1 MKLLQSITVLIFLL
15 STTLVSAQWG
25 KSKRIKG
32 DGNIITTTVTTASY
46 NAINTAGSM
55 DFKLI
60 KGKEG
65 DISIKGD
72 SNLIPYIITEVKNNA
87 LLVKIKKGYNLKPTE
102 TIVITIPYESISAVS
117 LAGSGDVENSGII
130 EANHFKVSLA
140 GSGDIDLQIASKT
153 IESTLAGSGDI
164 ELKGKT
170 TNLTTTI
177 AGSGDFD
184 GDDLNSTNV
193 DATISG
199 SGDISVHCNGELKV
213 RISGSGDVKYSGNP
227 TKKDTKISGSG
238 SVSH

>member
-32 DGNIITTTVTTASY
+32 DGNIITSTATTASY
-46 NAINTAGSM
+46 NAIKTAGSM
-55 DFKLI
+55 DFQLI

-65 DISIKGD
+65 NISIKGD

>member
-193 DATISG
+193 DATVSG

-238 SVSH
+238 SVSN